1 MYLDPSFGGMLV
13 QIIVALIAGGGA
25 VLFGFRRQIAKFFK
39 KDKTVAQNTAQTGG
53 GEVVDMMEDS
63 AP

>member
-25 VLFGFRRQIAKFFK
+25 VLFGFRRQISKFFK
-39 KDKTVAQNTAQTGG
+39 KDKGVAQKAQDTGG
-53 GEVVDMMEDS
+53 GEVVDMMGDNT
-63 AP
+63 P